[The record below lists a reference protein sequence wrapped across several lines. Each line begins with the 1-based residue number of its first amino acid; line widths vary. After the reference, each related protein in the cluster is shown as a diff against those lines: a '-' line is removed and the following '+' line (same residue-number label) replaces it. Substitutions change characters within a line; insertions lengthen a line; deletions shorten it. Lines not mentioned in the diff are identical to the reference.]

1 MVWRSGDVVIELLP
15 CALRR
20 ASALRETRQ
29 RTRPHP
35 RGRRW
40 QSQPT
45 RSKRAHRV
53 RREAAEFN
61 GRLRHWRTH
70 VCRGRAA
77 VRRRQPGR
85 VRCALVR
92 TGPAARVGGTAR
104 APRLRTQRGCAPR
117 LLGPPRPRMGRATTR
132 HPSTLWAEGRTQ
144 HGPIRREVLEFLFT
158 STELAKSADSTC
170 PD

>member
-1 MVWRSGDVVIELLP
+1 MATGKAVPVRTTHVEEAADVVLGIIDSQIFIALQTARGGVWSGVGEMGAQRWRDTRRCGMVWRSGDVVIELLP

-61 GRLRHWRTH
+61 GRLRAICERICAADGRPSAGASPGEFGARWYGPGQLPASVVQH
-70 VCRGRAA
+70 VH
-77 VRRRQPGR
+77 R
-85 VRCALVR
+85 V
-92 TGPAARVGGTAR
+92 
-104 APRLRTQRGCAPR
+104 
-117 LLGPPRPRMGRATTR
+117 
-132 HPSTLWAEGRTQ
+132 
-144 HGPIRREVLEFLFT
+144 
-158 STELAKSADSTC
+158 
-170 PD
+170 